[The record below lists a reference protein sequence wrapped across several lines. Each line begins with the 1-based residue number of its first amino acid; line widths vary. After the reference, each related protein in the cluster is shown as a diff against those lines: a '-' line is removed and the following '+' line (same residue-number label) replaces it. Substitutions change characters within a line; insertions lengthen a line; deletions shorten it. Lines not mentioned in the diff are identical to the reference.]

1 MDIKKLKSDELIK
14 FIRNQISLF
23 EPKKADMLQSI
34 EYYNFKQDILNKKR
48 FTIGKDGIKVI
59 DNLPNARVIDNQFKK
74 AIDQKVNYLFSSLP
88 TVKADDPEYQK
99 LVSNL
104 YNKKFLRTIN
114 KIALESYLCGISWL
128 YVANDN
134 GKLSMTKMDATEII
148 PIWQDKNHESLE
160 AVIRLYATSDMVNGE
175 LKTVDKLALYTD
187 ERVRV
192 YKRDSFEE
200 ITNEGY
206 LEAEDGTYFS
216 FDKIPFVYFKSNSSE
231 MPLLNRVKSLQDGIN
246 SLLSNFY
253 DNMLEDPRNQILI
266 LKNYDGEDLGEFRQ
280 KLAQYGAVKVTSS
293 ADGADGG
300 VGTLEVHVNSENY
313 RLVLDLFKEKL
324 IENAMAFDMKGYKSG
339 TAPNELNIKS
349 AYSDMELDA
358 AQTLLEFSASLEYL
372 EYFLK
377 AVHGITDEDKV
388 ATVSFKRNLMV
399 NEESIVNILNQSV
412 GMISKKTMLAK
423 HPFVEDVDEEIKA
436 LKDEEEEAMGD
447 YTLNLDH
454 DHDEEE
460 HE

>member
-1 MDIKKLKSDELIK
+1 MDIKELKSDELIK

-23 EPKKADMLQSI
+23 EPKKADMLESI
-34 EYYNFKQDILNKKR
+34 NYYNYKQDILNKKR
-48 FTIGKDGIKVI
+48 FTIGKDGIKTI

-88 TVKADDPEYQK
+88 TVKSDDPEYQK

-160 AVIRLYATSDMVNGE
+160 AVIRLYATSDMINGE
-175 LKTVDKLALYTD
+175 LK
-187 ERVRV
+187 RV

-253 DNMLEDPRNQILI
+253 DNMLEDPRNQIL
-266 LKNYDGEDLGEFRQ
+266 Q
-280 KLAQYGAVKVTSS
+280 
-293 ADGADGG
+293 
-300 VGTLEVHVNSENY
+300 
-313 RLVLDLFKEKL
+313 
-324 IENAMAFDMKGYKSG
+324 
-339 TAPNELNIKS
+339 
-349 AYSDMELDA
+349 
-358 AQTLLEFSASLEYL
+358 
-372 EYFLK
+372 
-377 AVHGITDEDKV
+377 
-388 ATVSFKRNLMV
+388 
-399 NEESIVNILNQSV
+399 
-412 GMISKKTMLAK
+412 
-423 HPFVEDVDEEIKA
+423 
-436 LKDEEEEAMGD
+436 
-447 YTLNLDH
+447 
-454 DHDEEE
+454 
-460 HE
+460 